1 MKKNTIIVCAALAML
16 SLSGCATILKGD
28 TQKVNI
34 ATSNGDKI
42 QATVNGNVVQV
53 PGVVEVTRHKAE
65 LMVTTSAANC
75 TPSTVVNNEIEPV
88 FFVNI
93 LSGGVL
99 GSTTDYASESM
110 WRYDENINI
119 NCK

>member
-1 MKKNTIIVCAALAML
+1 MRKNVMITCAALALL
-16 SLSGCATILKGD
+16 SLSGCATILKGK

-34 ATSNGDKI
+34 ATSNGEEI
-42 QATVNGNVVQV
+42 QATVDGKTVQV
-53 PGVVEVTRHKAE
+53 PAIVEVKRQKKE
-65 LMVTTSAANC
+65 LIVSTAAQNC

-93 LSGGVL
+93 LSGGVI

-110 WRYDENINI
+110 WKYDENITI